1 MPNKHTEAI
10 KTFKYLDIITGLFV
24 AVLLISNISA
34 NKILTI
40 GPFSLDGGGL
50 LFPLSYIFG
59 DVLTEVYGYK
69 RARRVIWI
77 GFICAI
83 LMAVTLAIVT
93 ALPAASDW
101 PFQEDWK
108 NVLGGTWR
116 IVLASVIAY
125 LAGELSNSF
134 TLAKMKLATKGRW
147 LWSRTIGS
155 TLVGE
160 AIDTTVFMFIA
171 FWGVLPL
178 DLFIAVGVS
187 GYFFKCSVEVI
198 FTPITYLVTN
208 WLKKQENE
216 DYYDTKTNFNPFKLS

>member
-1 MPNKHTEAI
+1 MPTKQNTDLKH
-10 KTFKYLDIITGLFV
+10 FKHLDIITALFV
-24 AVLLISNISA
+24 AILLISNISA

-40 GPFSLDGGGL
+40 GPLSLDGGGL

-59 DVLTEVYGYK
+59 DILTEVYGYQ
-69 RARRVIWI
+69 RSRRVIWI

-83 LMAVTLAIVT
+83 LMAVTLSIVT

-116 IVLASVIAY
+116 IVLASVVAY

-134 TLAKMKLATKGRW
+134 TLAKMKIATKGKW

-160 AIDTTVFMFIA
+160 AIDTTIFMLIA
-171 FWGVLPL
+171 FWGVLPFE
-178 DLFIAVGVS
+178 LFLAVGIS
-187 GYFFKCSVEVI
+187 GYLFKCAIEI
-198 FTPITYLVTN
+198 LFTPVTYLVVN
-208 WLKKQENE
+208 WLKKQEQE
-216 DYYDTKTNFNPFKLS
+216 DYYDTKTNFNPFSI